1 MVRHIVPKGRGTQ
14 MEIIVLRGGSMRAF
28 LALAALVLVIFTSIL
43 VVGSEMEDELPDE
56 LPAVVREEMKKSRER
71 APAPRDA
78 DGRVKGIGGGGGH
91 TGEPDANGRGT
102 WSEVVSWSPRLLH
115 IHNVLWPEEIEHL
128 IAIGKSQMERST
140 VVGAKGESVVDH
152 VRTSKGTFLQRLQD
166 PIIKRIEQRIS
177 RVRTLSAFRQRCRHA
192 GCGGHTVSHRI
203 QDVWFFALYP

>member
-1 MVRHIVPKGRGTQ
+1 
-14 MEIIVLRGGSMRAF
+14 MRAF
-28 LALAALVLVIFTSIL
+28 LALAAFVLVIFASIL

-78 DGRVKGIGGGGGH
+78 DGRVKGMEGIGSAGGRA
-91 TGEPDANGRGT
+91 GEPDANGRGI

-128 IAIGKSQMERST
+128 IATGKSQMERST
-140 VVGAKGESVVDH
+140 VVGAKGESVVDR

-177 RVRTLSAFRQRCRHA
+177 RVRTLSAFRQRCKHA
-192 GCGGHTVSHRI
+192 GCGGHTLLTGSRTGL
-203 QDVWFFALYP
+203 FFVHSTRKSMSLVRSTRAL